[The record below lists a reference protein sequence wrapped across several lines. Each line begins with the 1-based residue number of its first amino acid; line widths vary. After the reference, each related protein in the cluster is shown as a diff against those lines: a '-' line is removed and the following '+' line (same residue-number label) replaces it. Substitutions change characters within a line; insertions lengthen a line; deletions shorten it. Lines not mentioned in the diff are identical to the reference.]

1 MKIIT
6 IEEHFESEVI
16 TNEIN
21 KITGNLVSGQV
32 SPEMFQYMQKELP
45 SAAEMQDTEKRL
57 GFMDQHGIDMQ
68 VLSYGNSSPQNLD
81 PKISVSLCK
90 RANDELA
97 KVIQQN
103 PTRFSGFAVLPVGS
117 PEDAAIELKRAVE
130 ELGFKGAL
138 VKGQFEN
145 KYFDNSFYYPIFE
158 MAEKLDVPISFHP
171 SFIPETITEQYF
183 ASDAWSD
190 VVTGVFSSAGFGW
203 HMDVGIQVVRMILSG
218 IFDKLPNLKII
229 TGHLG
234 EMVPMFLERMDDTLG
249 HWTTLERKI
258 SDYYRTNVYITP
270 SGLLYRNEW
279 KFLLNELD
287 ENHLIYAL
295 DYPFVKPENAGTFLD
310 MLDLTDEV
318 KAKIAHKNAEKLL
331 HL

>member
-21 KITGNLVSGQV
+21 KVTGNLVSGQV
-32 SPEMFQYMQKELP
+32 NPEMFQYMQKELP

-158 MAEKLDVPISFHP
+158 MAEKLDVPISFHL

-218 IFDKLPNLKII
+218 VFDKLPNLKII